1 MLDIPA
7 GASVP
12 TDFTRKRPLPEAHAS
27 VSPRP
32 RASSRWITD
41 LTWTIAALLLIASVG
56 ALKLGLPLHRD
67 TATFMWMATQL
78 DHGAVLYADV
88 WDVKQPGVFVFA
100 WVAGKLF
107 GFTAQGLH
115 VLGLAWN
122 LTFAVVTIIALRP
135 LMRHPWIAAVASVA
149 CLVPYYVY
157 LEPYQQTQLEMLV
170 ALPLFITAWMSTVDW
185 HGEGRRAAGFFAAG
199 IAAGV
204 ATAFKHVLAPIPVAF
219 VLTASVAVLRRG
231 DVDGSSPVANRW
243 HRLLLYTWMPFA
255 AGVVLVWGGITLAF
269 WRLGA
274 LEPFLATT
282 FLYPLAALGAVPS
295 ATLGRL
301 ALSVSIFVVAMAPW
315 LIYASWG
322 LVVQLREKGPALFG
336 QMVVWFV
343 TGTLVFLLQKSSW
356 WAYHMLLLYAPV
368 GVLAARGLDLIL
380 ERITSGGTK
389 VAITPAHR
397 GLGAPV
403 IAAFLV
409 VPLVAANGFQMAKTA
424 HAVLINVLQPGNGLE
439 RYQRQVSS
447 DYTQAADA
455 AAFLSAHAPD
465 GPVYVFGDPTILL
478 LSGRSSALP
487 EQGSAWGFYLPDQWR
502 RLPDA
507 LRTST
512 PVWVFLEELSRPTVE
527 QISPETAALLHDH
540 YRVVWSTP
548 YGRWFERNN
557 IPPHL
562 PPVAL
567 HEAERNLAGDR

>member
-12 TDFTRKRPLPEAHAS
+12 TDLTRKRPLPEAHAS

-41 LTWTIAALLLIASVG
+41 LTWTTAALLLIASVG

-115 VLGLAWN
+115 LFGLAWN
-122 LTFAVVTIIALRP
+122 LAFAGVSIIALRP
-135 LMRHPWIAAVASVA
+135 LLRHRWIAAMAPVAV
-149 CLVPYYVY
+149 LVPYYVY

-170 ALPLFITAWMSTVDW
+170 ALPLFITAWLSTVDW
-185 HGEGRRAAGFFAAG
+185 RGESRRAAGFFAAG

-219 VLTASVAVLRRG
+219 VLTASVVALRRG
-231 DVDGSSPVANRW
+231 DMDGSSPMANRW
-243 HRLLLYTWMPFA
+243 RRLLLYTWMPFA

-322 LVVQLREKGPALFG
+322 LVGQLRERGPALFG
-336 QMVVWFV
+336 QMVVWLV
-343 TGTLVFLLQKSSW
+343 VGTSVILLQKSSW

-380 ERITSGGTK
+380 KRLTSAGSAVTT
-389 VAITPAHR
+389 APAHR
-397 GLGAPV
+397 SLGAPV
-403 IAAFLV
+403 IAALLV
-409 VPLVAANGFQMAKTA
+409 VHWWPRTA
-424 HAVLINVLQPGNGLE
+424 FRRRKRRVL
-439 RYQRQVSS
+439 Y
-447 DYTQAADA
+447 
-455 AAFLSAHAPD
+455 
-465 GPVYVFGDPTILL
+465 
-478 LSGRSSALP
+478 
-487 EQGSAWGFYLPDQWR
+487 
-502 RLPDA
+502 
-507 LRTST
+507 
-512 PVWVFLEELSRPTVE
+512 
-527 QISPETAALLHDH
+527 
-540 YRVVWSTP
+540 
-548 YGRWFERNN
+548 
-557 IPPHL
+557 
-562 PPVAL
+562 
-567 HEAERNLAGDR
+567 